1 MDCSS
6 THVSS
11 QGIHQIFS
19 PGRSALLVPGVVA
32 VVAPRWPMLPGSTGV
47 SQGFA
52 VAVAVLSVGGSVQ
65 TQSVLPAVYGLL
77 YTACFALAMQ
87 GLSTPLHLVLMIA
100 MIGLSF
106 ALHLVFL
113 PAGSTA
119 HTAPAQRA
127 RLSSH
132 THTHTHAH
140 TRTHTHTYTYTYTLH
155 THTYTRSIDR
165 LLVRSGRPL
174 LLLQSDDRKERRIDG
189 TRQREGREGGLR
201 RLEFVRGSGA
211 NGSFRHVHPCQA
223 RGVILAGSFSVY
235 VR

>member
-1 MDCSS
+1 MLPIQASCLPIVAFFALPDSPPIPPPTNLFPPVSCTSLGTMTVRVQGCLLDDRGYS
-6 THVSS
+6 VPKTHVRT
-11 QGIHQIFS
+11 H
-19 PGRSALLVPGVVA
+19 
-32 VVAPRWPMLPGSTGV
+32 
-47 SQGFA
+47 
-52 VAVAVLSVGGSVQ
+52 
-65 TQSVLPAVYGLL
+65 
-77 YTACFALAMQ
+77 TATEA
-87 GLSTPLHLVLMIA
+87 HLR
-100 MIGLSF
+100 
-106 ALHLVFL
+106 
-113 PAGSTA
+113 A
-119 HTAPAQRA
+119 HTRTHA
-127 RLSSH
+127 H
-132 THTHTHAH
+132 NKHTHTHAH

-201 RLEFVRGSGA
+201 QLEFVRGSGA